1 MARAWPRLDSPIKMS
16 KSGRLLAAGFG
27 DQRLEAFQNRCK
39 VVQTG
44 AKWCNVEWAVSITG
58 LVVIVVPAEDDT
70 AAVFSLAVNT
80 DTLTRARTVVGD
92 LSLERIRGG
101 EQKWR

>member
-1 MARAWPRLDSPIKMS
+1 MARERPDPIRMS
-16 KSGRLLAAGFG
+16 KSGRRLAAGFG

-44 AKWCNVEWAVSITG
+44 AKWCNGEWAVSITG

-70 AAVFSLAVNT
+70 AVFSLAVNT
-80 DTLTRARTVVGD
+80 DPCPD
-92 LSLERIRGG
+92 GG
-101 EQKWR
+101 WEFEFGTHTGEVNKNGVRYR